1 MTSDPR
7 KSSTS
12 PAQYES
18 LATLYRAAL
27 DLYSDLS
34 QEGVLRRVIQ
44 TAQELVN
51 ARYAGV
57 RLPATD
63 ARDETYVSPGISDEY
78 LLTMRE
84 AFRREAWVD
93 EMVQSEIS
101 IRLDQLSEDLDRVM
115 FPFGGHK
122 QRALLTSPIKM
133 HDRTLGHIILIEKQG
148 GGPFSAQDQE
158 RVEAL
163 ATYAAAALENA
174 ALYGRMIESEQAL
187 THRNLELEL
196 INSLATMVG
205 TKADLENMSLSML
218 DRIQHL
224 YKSSIGEVFRS
235 IGSEGE
241 YRLIVRVGEDEDR
254 YWKTER
260 FRVGK
265 GFLGRVVNQG
275 EIMVFT
281 DLASRDEQELRRLS
295 EKGFH
300 ELVCIPLKA
309 PGKIAGLMNFA
320 VRNGDAQMMDLSMLR
335 ALSAGMGIAIENSR
349 LYQQARHIAV
359 LEERERI
366 GMDLHDGVIQS
377 IYAVGL
383 MLDYTKLLIKRDPEG
398 AMERLQQSIDAL
410 NVTIRDIRSYILDL
424 QPIRIPS
431 TDLLPALKRL
441 VREFKANTL
450 IEAEMEVD
458 EEAIK
463 HLKPSVVNNFFL
475 IAQEALANVAK
486 HAHASHVSLQIHDV
500 DGEVEMRVVDNG
512 RGFEISPDTGVL
524 GHGLSN
530 MLSRAQSA
538 GGELVVN
545 SSRGEGTTLSAR
557 FPPS

>member
-1 MTSDPR
+1 MTRHPR
-7 KSSTS
+7 KPTTITEQASS
-12 PAQYES
+12 Q
-18 LATLYRAAL
+18 ATLYRAAL
-27 DLYSDLS
+27 DLFSDLS

-44 TAQELVN
+44 TAQELVD
-51 ARYAGV
+51 ARYAGI
-57 RLPATD
+57 RLPAT
-63 ARDETYVSPGISDEY
+63 AERDEVYVSPGIRDED
-78 LLTMRE
+78 LITMRE
-84 AFRREAWVD
+84 AFRRETWVE
-93 EMVQSEIS
+93 EMVQSDLS
-101 IRLDQLSEDLDRVM
+101 IRLDQLSHDLDRVM
-115 FPFGGHK
+115 FPYGGRK
-122 QRALLTSPIKM
+122 QRALLSSPIKVQK
-133 HDRTLGHIILIEKQG
+133 RTLGHIILIEKRG
-148 GGPFSAQDQE
+148 GGSFSPRDQE

-187 THRNLELEL
+187 TQRNLELEL

-205 TKADLENMSLSML
+205 TTADLENMSRGML
-218 DRIQHL
+218 DRIEHL
-224 YKSSIGEVFRS
+224 YDSSVGEVFRS

-241 YRLIVRVGEDEDR
+241 YRLTVRLGEDEDR
-254 YWKTER
+254 FWTTER
-260 FRVGK
+260 FRVGE

-275 EIMVFT
+275 EILIINE
-281 DLASRDEQELRRLS
+281 LAGREDEELRRLG
-295 EKGFH
+295 ENGFQT
-300 ELVCIPLKA
+300 LICIPLKA
-309 PGKIAGLMNFA
+309 PGKIAGLLNFA
-320 VRNGDAQMMDLSMLR
+320 VRSPDREMIDLSMLR

-383 MLDYTKLLIKRDPEG
+383 MLDYTKLLIHKDAHG
-398 AMERLQQSIDAL
+398 AEDRLQQSIDAL
-410 NVTIRDIRSYILDL
+410 NSTIRDIRSYILDL

-450 IEAEMEVD
+450 VDAEMDVD
-458 EEAIK
+458 EEAIR

-486 HAHASHVSLQIHDV
+486 HAHATHVTLQIHDI
-500 DGEVEMRVVDNG
+500 DGEVEMLVVDNG

-545 SSRGEGTTLSAR
+545 SSRGQGTSLSAR
-557 FPPS
+557 FPSS